1 MRVNDDDFAMNDA
14 VRVQSHYKRYKE
26 SLALIFML
34 ELIGIHLAQ
43 ANQTHPNI
51 QPQTHVPHLQTT
63 RPNEVWAW
71 NATELPTRKRGEY
84 VSL

>member
-1 MRVNDDDFAMNDA
+1 
-14 VRVQSHYKRYKE
+14 
-26 SLALIFML
+26 ML
-34 ELIGIHLAQ
+34 GLIGIHLAQ
-43 ANQTHPNI
+43 ANQTHPNT

-63 RPNEVWAW
+63 RLNEVWTW